1 MYMYHTYT
9 TYIQHSY
16 THITSNLLQFTVVTR
31 VLHFH
36 VSTDHRIKPGTC
48 AHRPSYPVVCAPHS
62 IHTCVHKVVVSLSN
76 NYWQHRVVYYTTMR
90 VLSFFF
96 TSINLPTRHS
106 ARYSLQFYIPSP
118 RWRSFFV
125 SIIIIAKDH
134 CTLAHRLNRTRHQ
147 T

>member
-16 THITSNLLQFTVVTR
+16 THITSNLLQFTDLQLLPGYYIFMSVQITELNPV
-31 VLHFH
+31 H
-36 VSTDHRIKPGTC
+36 VHTAPAS
-48 AHRPSYPVVCAPHS
+48 VCTTQY
-62 IHTCVHKVVVSLSN
+62 TCVHKVVVSLSN

-90 VLSFFF
+90 VLQFFF
-96 TSINLPTRHS
+96 TSINLPTWHS